1 MLIPKRAGQPVNYE
15 IYQEYTPAENK
26 LELVDGIFLPFDDE
40 RAKMLSLCLYNL
52 GLQDFVKILPQE
64 SKEDLFKLLQQ
75 D

>member
-15 IYQEYTPAENK
+15 MYQEYTPAENK
-26 LELVDGIFLPFDDE
+26 LELVDGFFLPFDDE

-64 SKEDLFKLLQQ
+64 SKDELFQLLQQ